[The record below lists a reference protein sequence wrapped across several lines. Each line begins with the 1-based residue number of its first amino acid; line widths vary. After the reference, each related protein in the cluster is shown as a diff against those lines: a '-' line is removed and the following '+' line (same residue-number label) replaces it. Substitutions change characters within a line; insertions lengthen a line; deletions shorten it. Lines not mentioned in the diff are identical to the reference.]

1 MYNDPMMGSILY
13 RLESE
18 QAEATLARRR
28 ALLEHPGRIR
38 RLSIW
43 ARARRVWWR
52 GSSRADLERA

>member
-1 MYNDPMMGSILY
+1 MGSILY